1 MCKNSNPT
9 SIQNLVRVGKDTL
22 ELLGGA
28 QGLTPLAHAGS
39 TVLRLAA
46 AQVHLLLDPRTQKTA
61 VARLTALYRLAPMLD
76 RVLPVWITARIGPL
90 GHGRPHALDENAFA
104 REAVVHAVLL
114 LEMLG
119 RLSRKPASID
129 RNFQTIDRIASD
141 FLTLRF
147 RAQGGNKKMRL
158 SPEPVTASTIKTW
171 LRKYEADPV
180 YGLYDKPRCQR
191 NSGTHH
197 HVKRSY
203 AVPTKPVSKTTI
215 GRQQPSKVV
224 PLHTGGGGRHP
235 ITVPPRRLN

>member
-1 MCKNSNPT
+1 MCKNLNST

-28 QGLTPLAHAGS
+28 QGLTPLADAGA
-39 TVLRLAA
+39 TVLRLAKV
-46 AQVHLLLDPRTQKTA
+46 QEHLLLDPRSRKTA
-61 VARLTALYRLAPMLD
+61 VARMTALYRLAPMLAG
-76 RVLPVWITARIGPL
+76 VLPLWINAHVAPF

-119 RLSRKPASID
+119 RLSRKPASIN
-129 RNFQTIDRIASD
+129 RNFQTIKRIASD

-147 RAQGGNKKMRL
+147 KAQGGNKKMRL
-158 SPEPVTASTIKTW
+158 CPEPVTATTIKTW

-180 YGLYDKPRCQR
+180 YGLCDKPRCQR

-203 AVPTKPVSKTTI
+203 AVPTKPVSTTI

>member
-114 LEMLG
+114 LEILG
-119 RLSRKPASID
+119 RLSRKPASIN
-129 RNFQTIDRIASD
+129 RNFQTIDRIALD

-147 RAQGGNKKMRL
+147 RAQVGTRRCGCARSRL
-158 SPEPVTASTIKTW
+158 RLRPSRPGSVSTRPILFTGSTTSPGV
-171 LRKYEADPV
+171 
-180 YGLYDKPRCQR
+180 
-191 NSGTHH
+191 SGTPA
-197 HVKRSY
+197 R
-203 AVPTKPVSKTTI
+203 I
-215 GRQQPSKVV
+215 
-224 PLHTGGGGRHP
+224 
-235 ITVPPRRLN
+235 IM